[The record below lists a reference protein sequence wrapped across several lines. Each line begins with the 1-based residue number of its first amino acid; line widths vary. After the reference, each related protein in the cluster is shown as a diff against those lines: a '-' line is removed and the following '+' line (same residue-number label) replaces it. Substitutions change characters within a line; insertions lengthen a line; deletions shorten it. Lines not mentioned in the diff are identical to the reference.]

1 MKVVTY
7 YSETDPLE
15 DPALFSSLYGH
26 VSAERRKKIDSYA
39 FPQGRRLSLG
49 VAVLLRRALE
59 DLGEDPDS
67 FSLDY
72 VGNGKPVLRDS
83 GIHFNLS
90 HSGERVMCSVSDR
103 EVGCDVEKI
112 KPADMGLARNCF
124 FGTEYEI
131 ISGGTDGD
139 CRSE

>member
-15 DPALFSSLYGH
+15 DPALFSSLYGR

-59 DLGEDPDS
+59 DLGEDPDT

-90 HSGERVMCSVSDR
+90 HCKTAVACALDSDR
-103 EVGCDVEKI
+103 
-112 KPADMGLARNCF
+112 
-124 FGTEYEI
+124 
-131 ISGGTDGD
+131 GD
-139 CRSE
+139 A